1 MNKLIATDL
10 DGTLFYPKHRIRMIS
25 KRSLKFIRKFIDE
38 GNHFAIVSGRNA
50 SYGFK
55 VAKKINRPVSIVGCN
70 GALVYH
76 HDKKIF
82 SKTINSEDA
91 KQVIKYLED
100 VYKPKALFIMSNE
113 NEFVLRKRFKTLF
126 YKIGYFFWYWTQ
138 GVYREPY
145 CVSKQRFDEIIEQ
158 NKAYK
163 FMSMFGISKKD
174 QIRASLANKDLF
186 KKFGDKIECSWS
198 NEFIEYSPVGTSK
211 SSGLKFLADYL
222 NINRSDI
229 YVVGDSGNDISMFK
243 EFSENSFSMEHA
255 PLSVSKY
262 ANHVIKRFEDIE
274 KYI

>member
-25 KRSLKFIRKFIDE
+25 RKSLKFIRKFIDE

-55 VAKKINRPVSIVGCN
+55 VAKKINRPVNIIGCN
-70 GALVYH
+70 GAFVYH
-76 HDKKIF
+76 NGKKIF
-82 SKTINSEDA
+82 STTIPSTDA
-91 KQVIKYLED
+91 REVIKYLND
-100 VYKPKALFIMSNE
+100 TYDPKAYFIMSNE
-113 NEFVLRKRFKTLF
+113 NDFVLRNRFKTII
-126 YKIGYFFWYWTQ
+126 YKIGYFMWYWTQ

-145 CVSKQRFDEIIEQ
+145 SVSSTKFEKIINE
-158 NKAYK
+158 NKTYK
-163 FMSMFGISKKD
+163 FMAMFGISKKD
-174 QIRASLANKDLF
+174 QIRASQANKDLYR
-186 KKFGDKIECSWS
+186 KFGDKIEASWS
-198 NEFIEYSPVGTSK
+198 NEFIEFSPYGTSK